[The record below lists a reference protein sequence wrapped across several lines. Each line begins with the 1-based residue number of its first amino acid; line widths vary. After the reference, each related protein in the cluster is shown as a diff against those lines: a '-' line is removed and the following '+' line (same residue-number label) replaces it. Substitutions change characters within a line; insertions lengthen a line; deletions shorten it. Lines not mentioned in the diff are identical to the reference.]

1 MGDKAKAIILGT
13 GEATKRFIIKNS
25 ENGFIDILGVIP
37 DNSVSEEDNRLFLDE
52 LRNELGHDIAEYSF
66 SEENIQKA
74 EVAFSVEMR
83 RFIPEN
89 YCNQF
94 LILNCHG
101 GLLPK
106 WRGFS
111 ANAWAIMNGE
121 KNIGFTIHRVRPGM
135 DDGEIYYQKVIPI
148 AESQTYGDVHGIMLE
163 AIASDTPKVL
173 YEAARGINKGKAQP
187 KEGFVFCTKFNK
199 KMGDISSFDKD
210 AQYYVNL
217 HRCMSKPLGTGIRF
231 NYKGDIYEVGKAESG
246 RNYGILDYLG
256 LTGKVV
262 NIVDGKLYVKT
273 RDNVIVLSDITKNG
287 AVIRVE
293 ECFRNGNQL
302 GI

>member
-1 MGDKAKAIILGT
+1 MGDKAKTIILGT
-13 GEATKRFIIKNS
+13 GEATKQFILKNIKN
-25 ENGFIDILGVIP
+25 EFIDILGIIP
-37 DNSVSEEDNRLFLDE
+37 DNSVNEEDNRLFLDE
-52 LRNELGHDIAEYSF
+52 LRNELGHDIEEYSF
-66 SEENIQKA
+66 SEEDLRKA
-74 EVAFSVEMR
+74 EVVFLVEMR

-89 YCNQF
+89 YCDQF

-121 KNIGFTIHRVRPGM
+121 KEIGFTIHRVRPGM
-135 DDGEIYYQKVIPI
+135 DDGEVYYQKVIPI

-163 AIASDTPKVL
+163 AIAADTPKVL

-187 KEGFVFCTKFNK
+187 QEGFAFCTKFSR
-199 KMGDISSFDKD
+199 KMGDISAFNRDT
-210 AQYYVNL
+210 AYYVNL

-231 NYKGDIYEVGKAESG
+231 TYKGEIFEVGKVESG
-246 RNYGILDYLG
+246 RNYGIIDYLG
-256 LTGKVV
+256 LAGKVV
-262 NIVDGKLYVKT
+262 NIVDGKLFVKT
-273 RDNVIVLSDITKNG
+273 SDNVIVLSEISKNG
-287 AVIRVE
+287 SLIRAE